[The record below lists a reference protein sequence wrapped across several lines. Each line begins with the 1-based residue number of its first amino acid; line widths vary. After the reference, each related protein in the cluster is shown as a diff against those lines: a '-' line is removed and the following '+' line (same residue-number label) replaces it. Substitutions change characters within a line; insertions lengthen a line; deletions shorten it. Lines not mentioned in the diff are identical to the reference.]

1 MPLFNLNLPDRK
13 LKAYCKKHVL
23 NFKQPAGTSR
33 GVMHQKEC
41 FIIYVEYVNYPGTIG
56 IGECSPLWGL
66 SIDPKEDYESL
77 LRDIC
82 EDINNYKAWMFDR
95 LIDYPSIYFGLEMA
109 LKDLEQGGTRKLFPS
124 AFTAGSKSI
133 EINGLVWMGDIEF
146 MEEQIQNK
154 LDDGYDCIKL
164 KIGSLNF
171 EDEISLLREV
181 RSKYPK
187 EQLNIRLD
195 ANGAFSIKEALV
207 KLERLSEFDIHSI
220 EQPIKAG
227 KWKAMKTICANSP
240 IPIALDEELIGIVG
254 WAKKQQLVQ
263 TIKPQYL
270 ILKPSLV
277 GGFKSTEGWINIAQT
292 YGVGWWI
299 TSALESN
306 VGLSAIAQFTFAT
319 GNKMPQGLGTGS
331 LYSNNIGDV
340 NFLSS
345 KQFNFRE
352 FEIPA

>member
-23 NFKQPAGTSR
+23 NFKQAAGTSR

-41 FIIYVEYVNYPGTIG
+41 FIVYIEHVNNPGIFG

-82 EDINNYKAWMFDR
+82 EDINNYRAWMFNR
-95 LIDYPSIYFGLEMA
+95 LVDYPSIYFGLEMA
-109 LKDLEQGGTRKLFPS
+109 LKDLEQGGTQKLFPS
-124 AFTAGSKSI
+124 PFTNNQESI
-133 EINGLVWMGDIEF
+133 EINGLVWMGDIGF
-146 MEEQIQNK
+146 MEEQIQAK
-154 LDDGYDCIKL
+154 LNDGYDCIKL
-164 KIGSLNF
+164 KIGSLHF
-171 EDEISLLREV
+171 EDEIALLREI
-181 RSKYPK
+181 RSKYSK
-187 EQLNIRLD
+187 EQLTIRLD
-195 ANGAFSIKEALV
+195 ANGAFPIKEAIN

-227 KWKAMKTICANSP
+227 NWAAMKSICANSP

-254 WAKKQQLVQ
+254 WKKKQKLIQ
-263 TIKPQYL
+263 TIKPQYI

-277 GGFKSTEGWINIAQT
+277 GGFKSTEGWINIAKA
-292 YGVGWWI
+292 YGVQWWI

-306 VGLSAIAQFTFAT
+306 IGLNAIAQFTYIT
-319 GNKMPQGLGTGS
+319 GNKMPQGLGTGG
-331 LYSNNIGDV
+331 LYINNIGDV
-340 NFLSS
+340 NFLES
-345 KQFNFRE
+345 KQFNYRDFV
-352 FEIPA
+352 IPV